1 MTAKTDRAK
10 LLLENEIFNESFQSL
25 RDQMVSRIEL
35 GRMTEEER
43 KNACTVLWVLK
54 TTRAYVESIIADDKI
69 KEFNL
74 IQKKRWF
81 G

>member
-1 MTAKTDRAK
+1 MTAKTERAK
-10 LLLENEIFNESFQSL
+10 LLLENEIFNEAFQSL
-25 RDQMVSRIEL
+25 KDQMVSRIEL

-43 KNACTVLWVLK
+43 KNACTVLWVLNAA
-54 TTRAYVESIIADDKI
+54 RVYIESIVVDEKI

-74 IQKKRWF
+74 IQKKRWL